1 MGSEPSRDDDPTGV
15 RELLSSLAAPDP
27 MPAHLVERI
36 NASLAA
42 EQAQRAATLSGTS
55 VTPLL
60 ARTRR
65 RPARLVFAV
74 AGAAAAVALVAVVS
88 SSLFTMSQPASVTG
102 SASLASTSSARE
114 LSSAAPPSAAAKAQ
128 GLSDSALD
136 ASAIQIHHSGTRYTR
151 ADFVMQARTPRG
163 EALSQTRLQHESS
176 LGPAATAP
184 GLLEC
189 LRAIGATQ
197 AQVVRA
203 DVAFYEGR
211 PAVIIV
217 ATTNGIPLAYVVGL
231 QCSPAEAALLRPATH
246 LP

>member
-27 MPAHLVERI
+27 MPDHLVERI

-42 EQAQRAATLSGTS
+42 EQAQRAATMSGAS

-60 ARTRR
+60 ASARR

-74 AGAAAAVALVAVVS
+74 AGAAAAIALVAVVS
-88 SSLFTMSQPASVTG
+88 SSLFTMSQPISVTG
-102 SASLASTSSARE
+102 GAALASTSSARE
-114 LSSAAPPSAAAKAQ
+114 LSSGAPPNAAAKAPR
-128 GLSDSALD
+128 LSGSALS
-136 ASAIQIHHSGTRYTR
+136 ASAITIRHSGARYTR
-151 ADFVMQARTPRG
+151 ADFVTQARTLRT
-163 EALSQTRLQHESS
+163 ATFSQPQLEDASAF
-176 LGPAATAP
+176 GPAATTP
-184 GLLEC
+184 GLMEC
-189 LRAIGATQ
+189 LRAIGAAE

-203 DVAFYEGR
+203 DVGFYEGR

-217 ATTNGIPLAYVVGL
+217 TTTNGIPMAYVVGS
-231 QCSPAEAALLRPATH
+231 QCSQADAAVLRPATP